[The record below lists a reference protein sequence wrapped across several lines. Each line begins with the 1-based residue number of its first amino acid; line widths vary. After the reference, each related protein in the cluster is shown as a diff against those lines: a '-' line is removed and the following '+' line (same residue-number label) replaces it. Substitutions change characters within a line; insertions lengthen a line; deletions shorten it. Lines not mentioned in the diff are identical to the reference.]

1 MAVPIFTLLTVAT
14 TMTKAFPK
22 NEIYMAR
29 EFTKIVEI
37 LDKID
42 DAYYWGVI

>member
-14 TMTKAFPK
+14 TMTKAFQK

-29 EFTKIVEI
+29 QFTKILEI

-42 DAYYWGVI
+42 DAYY